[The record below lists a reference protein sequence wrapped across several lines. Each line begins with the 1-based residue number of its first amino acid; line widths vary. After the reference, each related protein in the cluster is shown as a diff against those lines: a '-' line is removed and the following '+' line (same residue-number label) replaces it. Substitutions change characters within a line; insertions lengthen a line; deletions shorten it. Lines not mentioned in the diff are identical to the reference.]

1 MLLDEACALAMEE
14 LPHKAAAPERPA
26 IPAAVET
33 YNLSERELEVLR
45 LLVDGLTYA
54 RIAEHLTLSFH
65 TVHAHLRSI
74 YSKLGV
80 TSRNQAT
87 RFATEHGLA

>member
-1 MLLDEACALAMEE
+1 MPIDETCALAMEE
-14 LPHKAAAPERPA
+14 LPDKAAASKRAA
-26 IPAAVET
+26 IPTAAEM

-80 TSRNQAT
+80 TSRSQAT
-87 RFATEHGLA
+87 RLATEHRLA